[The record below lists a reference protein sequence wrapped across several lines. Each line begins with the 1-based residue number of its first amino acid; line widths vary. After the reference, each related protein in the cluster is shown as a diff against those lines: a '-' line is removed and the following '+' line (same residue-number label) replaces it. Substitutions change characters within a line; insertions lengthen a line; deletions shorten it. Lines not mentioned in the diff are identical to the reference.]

1 MRRGLH
7 HGISL
12 ETSVSDFSGRR
23 QARSVVGD
31 RRRRRNLHFGIVQRP
46 AIRHAAQGAKERR
59 QIGQARNF
67 RRTDSRSRGT
77 RPWWCDH
84 GCSAAETES
93 RVDYSGAWR
102 YRHVGQRILLR
113 RWHRDRCLRPPGW
126 HPNPHPA
133 NARQAQPASTRFPH
147 QQRQCLPQPPQG
159 MATSLPWRRDE
170 EPAQLPWLAPY
181 SGGLGPKDHA
191 RGFYLW
197 SDRIR
202 PISTINAIRAYNFD
216 ARTDD
221 ASKAVTAI
229 TWIKAPKSNSAMAN
243 PGVYCLRTTLTE
255 PDDATLWR
263 IYAMLTNL
271 EAVFRSLKTDLGL
284 RPVYHQIERRV
295 EGHLFISVLAYYV
308 VHTLRLRLKAKGI
321 NEAWE
326 TTRNTLSSQVRITTT
341 LQRRD
346 GRTVHVRKASRPEP
360 RQQQIPTAL
369 NLSAN
374 PGGTRQIIV

>member
-46 AIRHAAQGAKERR
+46 AIRHAAQGAQERR

-84 GCSAAETES
+84 GCGAAETEP

-113 RWHRDRCLRPPGW
+113 RWHRDRCLRPQGW

-147 QQRQCLPQPPQG
+147 QQRQRLSQPPQG
-159 MATSLPWRRDE
+159 MAASFPWRRDE
-170 EPAQLPWLAPY
+170 EPAQLPWLAPH
-181 SGGLGPKDHA
+181 SGGLGRKDHA

-202 PISTINAIRAYNFD
+202 PISTINAIRANRFD
-216 ARTDD
+216 YGMLPPRFFGRGSKMGYTRSRVDAVVADDGTLIFSGVVRVWIDALARRR
-221 ASKAVTAI
+221 SCPRVTVRVWLFRHWPDRRRSAI
-229 TWIKAPKSNSAMAN
+229 WLP
-243 PGVYCLRTTLTE
+243 
-255 PDDATLWR
+255 AT
-263 IYAMLTNL
+263 
-271 EAVFRSLKTDLGL
+271 G
-284 RPVYHQIERRV
+284 
-295 EGHLFISVLAYYV
+295 
-308 VHTLRLRLKAKGI
+308 
-321 NEAWE
+321 
-326 TTRNTLSSQVRITTT
+326 
-341 LQRRD
+341 
-346 GRTVHVRKASRPEP
+346 
-360 RQQQIPTAL
+360 
-369 NLSAN
+369 
-374 PGGTRQIIV
+374 

>member
-46 AIRHAAQGAKERR
+46 AIRHAAQGPQERR

-84 GCSAAETES
+84 GCGAPETEP

-102 YRHVGQRILLR
+102 YRHGSQRILLR
-113 RWHRDRCLRPPGW
+113 RWHRDRCLRPQGW

-159 MATSLPWRRDE
+159 MAASLPWRRDE

-202 PISTINAIRAYNFD
+202 PISTINAIRAIVFLGRD
-216 ARTDD
+216 ERLVQDQ
-221 ASKAVTAI
+221 
-229 TWIKAPKSNSAMAN
+229 AN
-243 PGVYCLRTTLTE
+243 QIRRCRLMKLGDEVACRFKPGL
-255 PDDATLWR
+255 
-263 IYAMLTNL
+263 
-271 EAVFRSLKTDLGL
+271 
-284 RPVYHQIERRV
+284 
-295 EGHLFISVLAYYV
+295 
-308 VHTLRLRLKAKGI
+308 TLRLAADIGG
-321 NEAWE
+321 
-326 TTRNTLSSQVRITTT
+326 
-341 LQRRD
+341 LQREIDPPR
-346 GRTVHVRKASRPEP
+346 RTVSLVRRHDLLAEQEP
-360 RQQQIPTAL
+360 RLGGQLDTGSGAEADRGAVDDHDFALAQLQNQIRHRVPSVEQKKYVTAAAL
-369 NLSAN
+369 TSIVMVGGPFRGSAEHRVMF
-374 PGGTRQIIV
+374 T

>member
-84 GCSAAETES
+84 GCGAAETEP

-113 RWHRDRCLRPPGW
+113 RWHRDRCLRPQGW

-147 QQRQCLPQPPQG
+147 QQRQRLSQPPQG
-159 MATSLPWRRDE
+159 MAASFPWRRDE
-170 EPAQLPWLAPY
+170 EPAQLPWLAPH
-181 SGGLGPKDHA
+181 SGGLGRKDHA

-202 PISTINAIRAYNFD
+202 PISTINAIRAFANDRRNAVDTAGTELSGFKRD
-216 ARTDD
+216 NQGVVAARWMACGAAVSSGRFGWFFS
-221 ASKAVTAI
+221 ASIAI
-229 TWIKAPKSNSAMAN
+229 DGS
-243 PGVYCLRTTLTE
+243 
-255 PDDATLWR
+255 
-263 IYAMLTNL
+263 
-271 EAVFRSLKTDLGL
+271 F
-284 RPVYHQIERRV
+284 
-295 EGHLFISVLAYYV
+295 SVLRRLCHVTTRTSTNPAPRPRLTAL
-308 VHTLRLRLKAKGI
+308 VHLRLGSLMI
-321 NEAWE
+321 SEAYSLYL
-326 TTRNTLSSQVRITTT
+326 R
-341 LQRRD
+341 
-346 GRTVHVRKASRPEP
+346 
-360 RQQQIPTAL
+360 
-369 NLSAN
+369 
-374 PGGTRQIIV
+374 

>member
-84 GCSAAETES
+84 GCGAAETEP

-113 RWHRDRCLRPPGW
+113 RWHRDRCLRPQGW

-147 QQRQCLPQPPQG
+147 QQRQRLSQPPQG
-159 MATSLPWRRDE
+159 MAASFPWRRDE
-170 EPAQLPWLAPY
+170 EPAQLPWLAPH

-191 RGFYLW
+191 RRFYFW

-202 PISTINAIRAYNFD
+202 PISTINAIRAIPFD
-216 ARTDD
+216 RSDEEQLILERMRRGERISHFETERMTKDGGTV
-221 ASKAVTAI
+221 SVSVT
-229 TWIKAPKSNSAMAN
+229 
-243 PGVYCLRTTLTE
+243 
-255 PDDATLWR
+255 
-263 IYAMLTNL
+263 
-271 EAVFRSLKTDLGL
+271 
-284 RPVYHQIERRV
+284 
-295 EGHLFISVLAYYV
+295 ISP
-308 VHTLRLRLKAKGI
+308 I
-321 NEAWE
+321 
-326 TTRNTLSSQVRITTT
+326 
-341 LQRRD
+341 RD
-346 GRTVHVRKASRPEP
+346 G
-360 RQQQIPTAL
+360 
-369 NLSAN
+369 N
-374 PGGTRQIIV
+374 

>member
-84 GCSAAETES
+84 GCGAAETEP

-113 RWHRDRCLRPPGW
+113 RWHRDRCLRPQGW

-147 QQRQCLPQPPQG
+147 QQRQRLSQPPQG
-159 MATSLPWRRDE
+159 MAASFPWRRDE
-170 EPAQLPWLAPY
+170 EPAQLPWLAPH
-181 SGGLGPKDHA
+181 SGGLGRKDHA

-202 PISTINAIRAYNFD
+202 PISTINAIRAKDELCKIAEADGLRISPFREDGVTYGIPTWIWSVAIDGALHVRGYNGQNSRWYQAAVRHKAGRIIAAGMTREVTFEPVD
-216 ARTDD
+216 GPINDLVDD
-221 ASKAVTAI
+221 AYRAKYHGSPYLSPMI
-229 TWIKAPKSNSAMAN
+229 SARA
-243 PGVYCLRTTLTE
+243 RS
-255 PDDATLWR
+255 ATVKV
-263 IYAMLTNL
+263 MP
-271 EAVFRSLKTDLGL
+271 S
-284 RPVYHQIERRV
+284 
-295 EGHLFISVLAYYV
+295 
-308 VHTLRLRLKAKGI
+308 
-321 NEAWE
+321 E
-326 TTRNTLSSQVRITTT
+326 T
-341 LQRRD
+341 
-346 GRTVHVRKASRPEP
+346 
-360 RQQQIPTAL
+360 
-369 NLSAN
+369 SA
-374 PGGTRQIIV
+374 

>member
-46 AIRHAAQGAKERR
+46 AIRHAAQGAQERR
-59 QIGQARNF
+59 QIGQARDF
-67 RRTDSRSRGT
+67 RRTDSCSRGT
-77 RPWWCDH
+77 RPSWCDH
-84 GCSAAETES
+84 GCGAGKTEP

-113 RWHRDRCLRPPGW
+113 RWHRDRCLRPQGW

-159 MATSLPWRRDE
+159 MAASLPWRRDE

-202 PISTINAIRAYNFD
+202 PISTINAIRATNFD
-216 ARTDD
+216 LAHSLTM
-221 ASKAVTAI
+221 SQVSVT
-229 TWIKAPKSNSAMAN
+229 TTRP
-243 PGVYCLRTTLTE
+243 CTLLRTSKMSPSSRT
-255 PDDATLWR
+255 WSR
-263 IYAMLTNL
+263 
-271 EAVFRSLKTDLGL
+271 EARASFVRGRFLSAR
-284 RPVYHQIERRV
+284 
-295 EGHLFISVLAYYV
+295 
-308 VHTLRLRLKAKGI
+308 
-321 NEAWE
+321 W
-326 TTRNTLSSQVRITTT
+326 TRN
-341 LQRRD
+341 
-346 GRTVHVRKASRPEP
+346 KPASRVTSPCRHFWSAASEVAG
-360 RQQQIPTAL
+360 QIRT
-369 NLSAN
+369 
-374 PGGTRQIIV
+374 GR